1 MKVIKTA
8 SGKNRIKISKK
19 EWTSIGKQSG
29 WIKESADRMEVWLVA
44 NAMRQYG
51 GNFVQKLGACISA
64 ADSTNAQKLKDAFPE
79 YWEKYLEI
87 GQEEKDNLL

>member
-1 MKVIKTA
+1 MKLEKTA
-8 SGKNRIKISKK
+8 SGHKIKMSQK
-19 EWTSIGKQSG
+19 EWTEYGRKAG
-29 WIKESADRMEVWLVA
+29 WIKESSDRMEVWLVA

-87 GQEEKDNLL
+87 GQKEKDNLL